1 MGFNLFGGG
10 DSSSSTTQTFDRR
23 QVVDSGAGI
32 TGNNNTINQTLSD
45 SGAIQMASAI
55 SGDALTLA
63 RDSVSGAG
71 IVVMDGMRTSAKS
84 IQAALDASTSATNNA
99 LAAATSATRDAID
112 MAAKNTAMTIQSN
125 TTAMRDSYDF
135 SSKNN
140 KMLYDT
146 AADAMGMVSHASDAI
161 VSTYGDF
168 AKRSEDLSGNAIN
181 QVARAYDT
189 ATNYQAEKS
198 TTDNRY
204 LLTAAMAVVAV
215 VAIRAFK

>member
-1 MGFNLFGGG
+1 MGIFGG
-10 DSSSSTTQTFDRR
+10 DSSSSSTTQNFDKRLA
-23 QVVDSGAGI
+23 VDSGA
-32 TGNNNTINQTLSD
+32 
-45 SGAIQMASAI
+45 AI
-55 SGDALTLA
+55 SGDGSSIVINTTAIDGGTVKLGGEALTLA

-71 IVVMDGMRTSAKS
+71 VVVMEGMRTSAKS
-84 IQAALDASTSATNNA
+84 IQGAIDAATSATNNA

-112 MAAKNTAMTIQSN
+112 MAAKNTALTIQAN

-135 SSKNN
+135 SSRNN

-146 AADAMGMVSHASDAI
+146 AAEAMGMVSHSSDSIIKTAA
-161 VSTYGDF
+161 DF
-168 AKRSEDLSGNAIN
+168 GKRTEDVAGNAIN

-204 LLTAAMAVVAV
+204 LITAALAAVAV